1 MLIPPIFN
9 FSSRSSAEDE
19 RSNRSSPRTNT
30 CLYLLTIYCIN
41 NVREKALLNAGF
53 VNFMLSVTFHI
64 FLVRGLNIFDLGD
77 RCLVRLFLRRDVD
90 RRYDRRGRRE
100 EEEEEEEGK
109 WRRYIMYASVY
120 LCVYEFSPRG
130 LILTD

>member
-1 MLIPPIFN
+1 
-9 FSSRSSAEDE
+9 
-19 RSNRSSPRTNT
+19 
-30 CLYLLTIYCIN
+30 
-41 NVREKALLNAGF
+41 
-53 VNFMLSVTFHI
+53 MLSVTFHI